1 MARMPPRGGLYH
13 FANYIITQK
22 SDNAGAMQELQA
34 ALKNNPSNTEEQQ
47 IRELMQKVGKI
58 HQ

>member
-1 MARMPPRGGLYH
+1 
-13 FANYIITQK
+13 
-22 SDNAGAMQELQA
+22 MQELQA